1 MLLGVLLRANLS
13 LGRPRPLVTKKYECA
28 SCTELF
34 YTEEERE
41 AHCKKKGHFHTFGMR
56 VSSYCE
62 LYVNQFLK
70 DIEHIATYGIDAV
83 VMQRSKSNLAC
94 DSALNKLPRKG
105 NTVKR
110 KRSVS
115 PSHTQPSSS
124 SKTCVANA
132 SSSVDASTSVDKDK
146 EDTSVVPSASNSS
159 TSASQKQAKG
169 SRNRSRIPSDDWMRI
184 EVDNTSAISPATQIL
199 SEALRTNA
207 PEVRCMICKA
217 MTPSEYVLRKH
228 HVSSVHMPKDHTESD
243 YVEILSALM
252 QKAYPT
258 LTYNDLQCQIGGCRK
273 EYKCQSA
280 RRTHV
285 LRIHFQNELS
295 CPLKLCSFRSND
307 FPRINT
313 HLKEDHGLPNG
324 YLSIESSAT
333 RDQFNADRAK
343 HNHRLTT
350 LVQLAFPCPI
360 PESCKSGFRTS
371 EANSP
376 GETINSLITK
386 IREKDR
392 KFQTVPPN
400 PLRLRSP
407 SSSSDSDSTEPEK
420 VTKSPVK
427 KTSETT
433 KRVNGCSSKTSTPSK
448 TKQIEP
454 KSSPEGIHAS
464 RSSSSSSS
472 SSSESDE
479 EQVVAKENKPLT
491 PKKQENHPLENG
503 SVAKRKK
510 VRPTVNTLDSSS
522 SSSTSS
528 DSDNDGSKSGWS
540 LCSNVSQASN
550 TPKIVKGRDN
560 EVPGSDVDSMWNN
573 ASEKSDSSSESGDEV
588 QLVACIPT
596 RPARSTIK
604 EITIDEVVLD
614 DDEDDAVAAPSAST
628 SSKASTPPPK
638 QPTIRTLS
646 ISGVSVRTDVEHT
659 TPEKSVRTLSERAFS
674 RTLPISGVSVRAD
687 GTPIRPH
694 SDTYRK
700 SFPGVGHFIPQRHQ
714 SNSSEQLERRREL
727 ARRKFDLAEQK
738 RAQFKGR
745 KNRNA
750 LSKRPGTAASVTYFQ
765 NGKKVK
771 TPSKSPHKRSK
782 SAGDRVRTPS
792 YTVPKV
798 KREMATPLK
807 TPRAGNSWQGK
818 IKRFED

>member
-1 MLLGVLLRANLS
+1 MSG
-13 LGRPRPLVTKKYECA
+13 
-28 SCTELF
+28 
-34 YTEEERE
+34 
-41 AHCKKKGHFHTFGMR
+41 
-56 VSSYCE
+56 
-62 LYVNQFLK
+62 
-70 DIEHIATYGIDAV
+70 
-83 VMQRSKSNLAC
+83 
-94 DSALNKLPRKG
+94 
-105 NTVKR
+105 
-110 KRSVS
+110 
-115 PSHTQPSSS
+115 
-124 SKTCVANA
+124 
-132 SSSVDASTSVDKDK
+132 
-146 EDTSVVPSASNSS
+146 SASK
-159 TSASQKQAKG
+159 KQPKEQP

-360 PESCKSGFRTS
+360 PESCKSGFRVS

-376 GETINSLITK
+376 GETIHSLITR

-420 VTKSPVK
+420 VSKPSGQKIVEK
-427 KTSETT
+427 DKGVS
-433 KRVNGCSSKTSTPSK
+433 GSSSKMSTPSK
-448 TKQIEP
+448 NKQTEP
-454 KSSPEGIHAS
+454 RSSPEGIQAS
-464 RSSSSSSS
+464 TS
-472 SSSESDE
+472 
-479 EQVVAKENKPLT
+479 
-491 PKKQENHPLENG
+491 
-503 SVAKRKK
+503 
-510 VRPTVNTLDSSS
+510 SSS

-528 DSDNDGSKSGWS
+528 DSDEEKVIAKENKPLTPDKQQNRPSENGSVAKRKKLDSSSSSSSTSSDSGDEGSKSGWS
-540 LCSNVSQASN
+540 LCSNVSKKSNASN
-550 TPKIVKGRDN
+550 NTKGKDN

-573 ASEKSDSSSESGDEV
+573 ASEKSDSSSESGDEI

-596 RPARSTIK
+596 TSPRSTAK
-604 EITIDEVVLD
+604 EVTIDEVVLD
-614 DDEDDAVAAPSAST
+614 DDDDDAVAAPCTPTKSKT
-628 SSKASTPPPK
+628 SSPSPK

-646 ISGVSVRTDVEHT
+646 ISGVSVRTDGEQLTT
-659 TPEKSVRTLSERAFS
+659 TPEKGVGASSERAF
-674 RTLPISGVSVRAD
+674 
-687 GTPIRPH
+687 
-694 SDTYRK
+694 
-700 SFPGVGHFIPQRHQ
+700 
-714 SNSSEQLERRREL
+714 
-727 ARRKFDLAEQK
+727 
-738 RAQFKGR
+738 
-745 KNRNA
+745 
-750 LSKRPGTAASVTYFQ
+750 
-765 NGKKVK
+765 
-771 TPSKSPHKRSK
+771 
-782 SAGDRVRTPS
+782 
-792 YTVPKV
+792 
-798 KREMATPLK
+798 
-807 TPRAGNSWQGK
+807 PR
-818 IKRFED
+818 

>member
-1 MLLGVLLRANLS
+1 
-13 LGRPRPLVTKKYECA
+13 
-28 SCTELF
+28 
-34 YTEEERE
+34 
-41 AHCKKKGHFHTFGMR
+41 
-56 VSSYCE
+56 
-62 LYVNQFLK
+62 
-70 DIEHIATYGIDAV
+70 
-83 VMQRSKSNLAC
+83 
-94 DSALNKLPRKG
+94 
-105 NTVKR
+105 
-110 KRSVS
+110 
-115 PSHTQPSSS
+115 
-124 SKTCVANA
+124 
-132 SSSVDASTSVDKDK
+132 
-146 EDTSVVPSASNSS
+146 
-159 TSASQKQAKG
+159 
-169 SRNRSRIPSDDWMRI
+169 
-184 EVDNTSAISPATQIL
+184 
-199 SEALRTNA
+199 
-207 PEVRCMICKA
+207 
-217 MTPSEYVLRKH
+217 
-228 HVSSVHMPKDHTESD
+228 
-243 YVEILSALM
+243 M

-273 EYKCQSA
+273 DLLSNNVQVLTS

-313 HLKEDHGLPNG
+313 HLK
-324 YLSIESSAT
+324 
-333 RDQFNADRAK
+333 
-343 HNHRLTT
+343 
-350 LVQLAFPCPI
+350 
-360 PESCKSGFRTS
+360 TS

-392 KFQTVPPN
+392 KFQ
-400 PLRLRSP
+400 
-407 SSSSDSDSTEPEK
+407 

-638 QPTIRTLS
+638 QPTIR
-646 ISGVSVRTDVEHT
+646 
-659 TPEKSVRTLSERAFS
+659 
-674 RTLPISGVSVRAD
+674 
-687 GTPIRPH
+687 
-694 SDTYRK
+694 
-700 SFPGVGHFIPQRHQ
+700 
-714 SNSSEQLERRREL
+714 
-727 ARRKFDLAEQK
+727 
-738 RAQFKGR
+738 
-745 KNRNA
+745 
-750 LSKRPGTAASVTYFQ
+750 
-765 NGKKVK
+765 
-771 TPSKSPHKRSK
+771 
-782 SAGDRVRTPS
+782 
-792 YTVPKV
+792 
-798 KREMATPLK
+798 
-807 TPRAGNSWQGK
+807 
-818 IKRFED
+818 